1 MTDKTLTCKDC
12 GAVFIFSESEQTS
25 FLEKGYHNDPQ
36 RCQDCRAARKLAHGN
51 DRGQN
56 QNNNQRT
63 EREMFPAVCASCGK
77 STTVPFLPGND
88 KPVYCRTCYQARRR

>member
-12 GAVFIFSESEQTS
+12 GATYLFTESEQAH

-36 RCQDCRAARKLAHGN
+36 RCPDCRAARKLTHVN
-51 DRGQN
+51 DRTHD
-56 QNNNQRT
+56 NNQRT
-63 EREMFPAVCASCGK
+63 EREMYPAVCAACGK
-77 STTVPFLPGND
+77 ETTVPFLPGND